1 MTTLIEWSSVLTSL
15 AGVLAAILVLLE
27 LRRMDKHKDLE
38 ITMKLFE
45 WAETD
50 RLRKALK
57 WVENE
62 FRFEDYKSKKAA
74 LENDSEVS
82 DYLFQVEAFFEEVG
96 FMVNKNFVD
105 IDVITDRLGAFIISD
120 WKKLEPWILDM
131 RKERSDKT
139 FANIFKNYIRK
150 QPPTWK
156 KIKYF

>member
-1 MTTLIEWSSVLTSL
+1 MTTLIEWSAVLTSL
-15 AGVLAAILVLLE
+15 AGVLAAVLVLLE

-57 WVENE
+57 WVDNE
-62 FRFEDYKSKKAA
+62 FQFENYTSKKAA
-74 LENDSEVS
+74 LEKDSEAS

-105 IDVITDRLGAFIISD
+105 IDVITDRLGAYIISD

-139 FANIFKNYIRK
+139 FGEHFQKLYHK
-150 QPPTWK
+150 TTSYMEK
-156 KIKYF
+156 K

>member
-1 MTTLIEWSSVLTSL
+1 M
-15 AGVLAAILVLLE
+15 AGVLAAVLVLLE

-62 FRFEDYKSKKAA
+62 FQFENYKSKKAA
-74 LENDSEVS
+74 LEKDSEVS

-105 IDVITDRLGAFIISD
+105 IDVITDRLGAYIISD

-139 FANIFKNYIRK
+139 FGEHFQKLYHK
-150 QPPTWK
+150 TTSYMEK
-156 KIKYF
+156 K

>member
-1 MTTLIEWSSVLTSL
+1 MVALIEWSAVLTSL

-62 FRFEDYKSKKAA
+62 FQFENYKSKKVA
-74 LENDSEVS
+74 LEKDSEVS

-105 IDVITDRLGAFIISD
+105 IDVITDRLGAYIISD

-139 FANIFKNYIRK
+139 FGEHFQKLYQK
-150 QPPTWK
+150 TTSYMEK
-156 KIKYF
+156 K